1 MKKTFVG
8 FGFGAIQGGL
18 FLQEAWQSENFSR
31 LVVAEVVPSVVEAV
45 RKNKGWYGLNIATPT
60 GITSHVVGPIE
71 IFNPLDEKDRNALL
85 YAVAH
90 ADEIATAL
98 PSVKFYGTGQP
109 GDVVDVL
116 SAGLRMKTND
126 PALPDAVIYTAENN
140 NHAAEILAEALEAHL
155 GSEIGAARTQT
166 LNTVIGKMS
175 GIVTDPKQIS
185 EQALQPITPDM
196 PRALLVEAFNRILI
210 SRISNSKFV
219 RGITVFEEKDDLL
232 PFEAAKLYG
241 HNATHALLGYLLR
254 EKGAEFMSEATDQ
267 PAILERARQAFLLEA
282 GEALCQKYA
291 GIDALFTP
299 VGFQA
304 YVDDLM
310 QRMINP
316 HLRDQVIRVTRDTRR
331 KLGWNDR
338 LIGTIRLALAQNIG
352 PKRYADGARVALR
365 FLADEENKTTN
376 DLLADLWPEAADA
389 PATAETIKELIAQ
402 NELLQNT

>member
-18 FLQEAWQSENFSR
+18 LLQEAWQSGNFSR

-45 RKNKGWYGLNIATPT
+45 RKNNGYYALNIATPT
-60 GITSHVVGPIE
+60 GITTHVVGPIE
-71 IFNPLDEKDRNALL
+71 IFNPLDEKDRRALIR
-85 YAVAH
+85 AVAG

-98 PSVKFYGTGQP
+98 PSVKFYGTGLP

-116 SAGLRMKTND
+116 SAGLGMKTSD
-126 PALPDAVIYTAENN
+126 PTLPDAVVYTAENN
-140 NHAAEILAEALEAHL
+140 NHAAEVLAEALKTRL
-155 GSEIGAARTQT
+155 GSGIEATRTQT

-175 GIVTDPKQIS
+175 GIVTDPVQIN
-185 EQALQPITPDM
+185 EQALQPITSDM

-210 SRISNSKFV
+210 TRITRPGFV

-254 EKGAEFMSEATDQ
+254 EKGAEFMSEATDHS
-267 PAILERARQAFLLEA
+267 AILEQARAAFLLEA
-282 GEALCQKYA
+282 GEALCRKYA
-291 GIDALFTP
+291 GIDPLFTP

-304 YVDDLM
+304 YADDLM
-310 QRMINP
+310 HRMINP

-331 KLGWNDR
+331 KLAWNDR
-338 LIGTIRLALAQNIG
+338 LIGTMRLALEQSITPN
-352 PKRYADGARVALR
+352 RYTQGARVALKG
-365 FLADEENKTTN
+365 LADEENKTID
-376 DLLADLWPEAADA
+376 DLLDDLWPEAARD
-389 PATAETIKELIAQ
+389 PDTATTIKQLIAR
-402 NELLQNT
+402 ND